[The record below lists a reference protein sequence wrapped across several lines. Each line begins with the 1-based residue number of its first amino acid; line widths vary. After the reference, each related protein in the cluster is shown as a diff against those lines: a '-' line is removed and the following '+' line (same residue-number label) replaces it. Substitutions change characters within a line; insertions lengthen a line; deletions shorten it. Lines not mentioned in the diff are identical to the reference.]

1 MKNILLI
8 SLLLTAT
15 LFSGFKR
22 GENCPDIVLKDQ
34 FGKVLKVEAS
44 DRLIFVTF
52 EKETAIKTADF
63 FKKKPKG
70 FLKKAHIKYLSDI
83 STMPSFITSMFAL
96 PKMRKYPF
104 SVMLIRDDLGNELDK
119 KEGKVT
125 VYRIRHQKIAS
136 IEFVDPEQLS
146 SVLQ

>member
-8 SLLLTAT
+8 SLLFTAT
-15 LFSGFKR
+15 LFSGLKR
-22 GENCPDIVLKDQ
+22 GENFPDIVLKDQ
-34 FGKVLKVEAS
+34 FGKVLKIEAP

-96 PKMRKYPF
+96 PKMREYPF
-104 SVMLIRDDLGNELDK
+104 SVMLIRDDLGHELDK

-125 VYRIRHQKIAS
+125 VYRLRNRKITA
-136 IEFVDPEQLS
+136 IGFVDPEERS
-146 SVLQ
+146 TVLQ